1 MILLLDV
8 GNTRVKWAWL
18 DYLEVA
24 PAGAI
29 AHDAT
34 HRSWQS
40 EIEADGHRPER
51 VVASNVAGPAFA
63 AALRQWASSH
73 FGLEPEFVMPAAAG
87 FGVRN
92 GYQTPAA
99 LGADRWLGL
108 VAARRSSPT
117 AACIVSSG
125 SAFTVDA
132 LDGGGRHLGGFIVP
146 GLQMM
151 LDAQAGL
158 GPATRWPAGTAFG
171 KSVPDCAALMLSG
184 LANRALALLA
194 AATGGPA
201 RCILTGGDAPLVA
214 ADIAQPVEIVP
225 DLVLTGL
232 AICATARAP

>member
-18 DYLEVA
+18 DYVEVA
-24 PAGAI
+24 PAGAV

-40 EIEADGHRPER
+40 EIEADGHHPER
-51 VVASNVAGPAFA
+51 IVASNVAGAAFA
-63 AALRQWASSH
+63 AALRQWAGSH
-73 FGLEPEFVMPAAAG
+73 FGLEPEFVIPAAAG

-92 GYQTPAA
+92 SYLTPAA

-108 VAARRSSPT
+108 VAARRSSAA
-117 AACIVSSG
+117 AACVVNSG
-125 SAFTVDA
+125 TALSVDA

-151 LDAQAGL
+151 IDAHAEL
-158 GPATRWPAGTAFG
+158 GPPTRWPAGTEFG
-171 KSVPDCAALMLSG
+171 ESVQDCAALLLSG
-184 LANRALALLA
+184 LASRALDMLA
-194 AATGGPA
+194 AVTGGTP
-201 RCILTGGDAPLVA
+201 RCILTGGDASLVA
-214 ADIAQPVEIVP
+214 AGIAGPVEIVP